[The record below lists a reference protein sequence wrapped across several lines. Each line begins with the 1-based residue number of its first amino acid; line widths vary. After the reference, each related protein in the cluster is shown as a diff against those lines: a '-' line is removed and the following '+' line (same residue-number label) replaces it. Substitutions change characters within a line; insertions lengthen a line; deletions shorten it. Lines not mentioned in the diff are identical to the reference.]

1 MGIFKSV
8 VSTCEAVG
16 KACGRRAISD
26 RDMRSER
33 PGFERC
39 PLPVCHWAG
48 LRCGP
53 DKHSEI
59 EKKCKVEKLPDSVVK
74 SETANAQ
81 SVLCL
86 VQLRSTLRV
95 LCVKISLRACGPSRS
110 LRRVRSSPNQLQ
122 NAPEAAPCSPCATW
136 TTCRAEN
143 PVSTDTAALNGSSAG
158 DRSFAGDA
166 VAFDEE

>member
-1 MGIFKSV
+1 MKTRASAMGIFKSV

-86 VQLRSTLRV
+86 VHLRPVQVRLIKVLRSDEKRV
-95 LCVKISLRACGPSRS
+95 KSVAVGWSVAGTAVQRS
-110 LRRVRSSPNQLQ
+110 
-122 NAPEAAPCSPCATW
+122 
-136 TTCRAEN
+136 
-143 PVSTDTAALNGSSAG
+143 
-158 DRSFAGDA
+158 
-166 VAFDEE
+166 

>member
-39 PLPVCHWAG
+39 PLPVCHWDG

-53 DKHSEI
+53 DQHSEI

-86 VQLRSTLRV
+86 VQLRWLLVLHEMSLSLVASALFCLMYLSLLLSLTLSHR
-95 LCVKISLRACGPSRS
+95 PSR
-110 LRRVRSSPNQLQ
+110 LKAWN
-122 NAPEAAPCSPCATW
+122 NH
-136 TTCRAEN
+136 
-143 PVSTDTAALNGSSAG
+143 
-158 DRSFAGDA
+158 
-166 VAFDEE
+166 

>member
-1 MGIFKSV
+1 MKTLASAMVIFKSV
-8 VSTCEAVG
+8 VNTCEAVG

-53 DKHSEI
+53 DQHSEI

-74 SETANAQ
+74 AETANAQ
-81 SVLCL
+81 SVLWL
-86 VQLRSTLRV
+86 VHQRV
-95 LCVKISLRACGPSRS
+95 SRKM
-110 LRRVRSSPNQLQ
+110 
-122 NAPEAAPCSPCATW
+122 AAGASIP
-136 TTCRAEN
+136 
-143 PVSTDTAALNGSSAG
+143 
-158 DRSFAGDA
+158 
-166 VAFDEE
+166 

>member
-1 MGIFKSV
+1 MLASAMVIFRSV
-8 VSTCEAVG
+8 VNTCEAVG
-16 KACGRRAISD
+16 KSCGRRAISD

-86 VQLRSTLRV
+86 VQLRTV
-95 LCVKISLRACGPSRS
+95 VCFPHCI
-110 LRRVRSSPNQLQ
+110 
-122 NAPEAAPCSPCATW
+122 
-136 TTCRAEN
+136 
-143 PVSTDTAALNGSSAG
+143 TDCNDLGYGSSEVSLFISASRILSKKTIHRKG
-158 DRSFAGDA
+158 
-166 VAFDEE
+166 